1 VIGGGAS
8 GMMAALSLGLRNKK
22 VLLIEKNKKLGEKVK
37 ISGGGRCNITNAN
50 FDKHDFLKNYGESA
64 PFLYSPFSQFSVKD
78 TMSFFEENGL
88 ALKVEA
94 QNRVFP
100 KSEKSTDVILF
111 FLKLLKEN
119 KVKVLTNTTVTKVV
133 CEKNSITNILVG
145 NDSYQAKNYVLAT
158 GGVSHPETGSTGD
171 GFDWLSALGHKVKA
185 PTPTIVPIKTSD
197 KWIHSIS
204 GITLSE
210 VKITFYKQEENKNKK
225 AFSKRGN
232 ILCTHFGLSGPT
244 ILNSSSLVWDLLQ
257 EGNVIAKI
265 DLYPDM
271 EINILDEY
279 IRNIFDNNKNKILKN
294 VIKEILPL
302 GSLRGISLLLSEIDL
317 DKKIHNVTK
326 LERKR
331 ITELFKNLPV
341 NITNLMGYDRAVIAD
356 GGVTLAEID
365 TKTMNSKIIHNLF
378 ITGDLLNINRPSG
391 GYSLQLCWTT
401 GFIAGKNA

>member
-1 VIGGGAS
+1 MKNINSKLNTYDAIVIGGGAS

-257 EGNVIAKI
+257 VW
-265 DLYPDM
+265 
-271 EINILDEY
+271 
-279 IRNIFDNNKNKILKN
+279 R
-294 VIKEILPL
+294 
-302 GSLRGISLLLSEIDL
+302 
-317 DKKIHNVTK
+317 
-326 LERKR
+326 
-331 ITELFKNLPV
+331 
-341 NITNLMGYDRAVIAD
+341 
-356 GGVTLAEID
+356 
-365 TKTMNSKIIHNLF
+365 
-378 ITGDLLNINRPSG
+378 
-391 GYSLQLCWTT
+391 
-401 GFIAGKNA
+401 